1 MRRLPCPFSSIP
13 PGGNTAGGTRV
24 TKHGIHFTGATGVA
38 FAGTAAASFTVNSD
52 TKISATTAAHA
63 ATLPANVTVTT
74 PLVTGTGTGLFTYVN
89 LSNTTDTDGDGLN
102 DAAELQLGGL
112 GFDRQVAQTAL
123 VNSFLSSVGL
133 YTPAQVQALNVGVPL
148 LTKDAATG
156 RFKLTIGVQKTADLA
171 LPFADFP
178 MNGAGFTTLIN
189 GAGKLEFEFTVP
201 DNAAFFRVGSQ

>member
-1 MRRLPCPFSSIP
+1 MENRGRLEESAAFHIASDDGNPNPFDI
-13 PGGNTAGGTRV
+13 
-24 TKHGIHFTGATGVA
+24 
-38 FAGTAAASFTVNSD
+38 
-52 TKISATTAAHA
+52 
-63 ATLPANVTVTT
+63 
-74 PLVTGTGTGLFTYVN
+74 N
-89 LSNTTDTDGDGLN
+89 LSGLALSFTTDTDGDGLN

-148 LTKDAATG
+148 LTKDAVTG
-156 RFKLTIGVQKTADLA
+156 KFKLTIGVQKTTDLA

-178 MNGAGFTTLIN
+178 MNGAGFTTIIN

-201 DNAAFFRVGSQ
+201 DNAAFFRVQAQ